1 MLPRDKIRGQ
11 CVFLIEYKG
20 NKPIESRLQ
29 QKYAV
34 HVLCDTMTLSLC
46 IGLMDKYSLSVSCLS
61 GWLTWWLSDN
71 ISLVAL

>member
-11 CVFLIEYKG
+11 YVFLIEYKG

-34 HVLCDTMTLSLC
+34 HVLCDTV
-46 IGLMDKYSLSVSCLS
+46 SVY
-61 GWLTWWLSDN
+61 WLDGQILTQCFLPVRLVD
-71 ISLVAL
+71 LVAE